1 MWPRQVYS
9 ESGAVRSIAVHVV
22 KLVQNV
28 TNQRLGKKMKGRG
41 NETVITHYF
50 DCWIWT
56 IHSNTPSEA
65 IHLQ

>member
-9 ESGAVRSIAVHVV
+9 ESGGVGTIAIHVI

-28 TNQRLGKKMKGRG
+28 TNQRLGKKMKGSE

-56 IHSNTPSEA
+56 IHSNTPSVS
-65 IHLQ
+65 IQLQ

>member
-50 DCWIWT
+50 DC
-56 IHSNTPSEA
+56 
-65 IHLQ
+65 